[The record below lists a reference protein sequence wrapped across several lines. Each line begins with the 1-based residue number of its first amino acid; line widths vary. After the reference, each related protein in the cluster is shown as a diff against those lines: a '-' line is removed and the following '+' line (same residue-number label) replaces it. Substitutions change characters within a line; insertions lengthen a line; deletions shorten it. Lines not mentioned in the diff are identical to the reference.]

1 MIWIS
6 WRYQRSVA
14 CSLALLALVLIGFA
28 IVEGVIQH
36 HDFAQFMGAP
46 CRGSQLAGQN
56 DYCGFLNVKY
66 LQIQSFDPY
75 VRAAG
80 FIIAPLV
87 GAILGLLALT
97 NELDHR
103 TVRLAW
109 TQSISRSQ
117 WLAAKSGVGALSVA
131 VILVPTAVVLS
142 WWTGTIGDNA
152 RFGRETFAV
161 AGWVLVAY
169 GLFMFALTLL
179 LGVVIRRVGWTLAV
193 AIVLFLGVAVV
204 VPQKVREHLVPTTVR
219 WTSPSYTATIVS
231 GQSYTLAFP
240 DNAWLL
246 VNGPV
251 PRTTKGTPTNSD
263 VLNTETRV
271 STCITEDLPKT
282 SGADRRGSAQSNCY
296 RSLDIENASVYIG
309 TNEFWTLQL
318 REGLLY
324 LVSGLILVG
333 GTWALVRRIEP

>member
-1 MIWIS
+1 MIWIA

-14 CSLALLALVLIGFA
+14 CTLALLALVVIAFA
-28 IVEGVIQH
+28 IIEGIIQH
-36 HDFAQFMGAP
+36 HDFAQFISAP
-46 CRGSQLAGQN
+46 CRGNQLAGHG

-66 LQIQSFDPY
+66 SQIQSFDPY

-109 TQSISRSQ
+109 TQSISRSK
-117 WLAAKSGVGALSVA
+117 WLAAKSGVGAISVA

-142 WWTGTIGDNA
+142 WWSGNIGDNTP
-152 RFGRETFAV
+152 FGRETFAV

-179 LGVVIRRVGWTLAV
+179 VGVVIRRVGWTLAV
-193 AIVLFLGVAVV
+193 AISLFLGVAVV

-219 WTSPSYTATIVS
+219 WTSPAYTATIIT
-231 GQSYTLAFP
+231 GQSYTQAFP
-240 DNAWLL
+240 NDAWLL

-251 PRTTKGTPTNSD
+251 PRTTKGTPTNAD
-263 VLNTETRV
+263 VLNTEMRV
-271 STCITEDLPKT
+271 STCISGHLPKNE
-282 SGADRRGSAQSNCY
+282 SERQSAQKDCY
-296 RSLDIENASVYIG
+296 RSLNLENASVYIG

-324 LVSGLILVG
+324 LVSGLILTG

>member
-14 CSLALLALVLIGFA
+14 YSLALLALVVIGFA
-28 IVEGVIQH
+28 VVEGVLQH
-36 HDFAQFMGAP
+36 HDLVRFMSAP
-46 CRGSQLAGQN
+46 CRGNQLAGHG
-56 DYCGFLNVKY
+56 DYCGLLNVKY
-66 LQIQSFDPY
+66 SQIQSFDPY
-75 VRAAG
+75 IRAAG

-97 NELDHR
+97 NELEHR

-109 TQSISRSQ
+109 TQSISRGH
-117 WLAAKSGVGALSVA
+117 WLAVKSGVGAATVA
-131 VILVPTAVVLS
+131 IILVPTAVVLS
-142 WWTGTIGDNA
+142 WWSGTIGDNA
-152 RFGRETFAV
+152 PFGRESFAV

-204 VPQKVREHLVPTTVR
+204 VPQKIREHLVPTTVR
-219 WTSPSYTATIVS
+219 WTSTSYTATIIA
-231 GQSYTLAFP
+231 GQSYTQAFP
-240 DNAWLL
+240 NSAWLL

-251 PRTTKGTPTNSD
+251 PRTTKGTPTNGD
-263 VLNTETRV
+263 VLNTEMRI
-271 STCITEDLPKT
+271 STCMSHHLPRNE
-282 SGADRRGSAQSNCY
+282 SERQSAQKECY

-324 LVSGLILVG
+324 LVSGLILIG

>member
-1 MIWIS
+1 VIWIS

-14 CSLALLALVLIGFA
+14 FSLALLALVVIGFA

-36 HDFAQFMGAP
+36 HDFVQFMSAP
-46 CRGSQLAGQN
+46 CRGDQVAGKG
-56 DYCGFLNVKY
+56 DYCGLLNVKY
-66 LQIQSFDPY
+66 LQTQSLDPY

-109 TQSISRSQ
+109 TQSISRGH
-117 WLAAKSGVGALSVA
+117 WLAAKSGVGAITVA

-142 WWTGTIGDNA
+142 WWSGTIGDNA
-152 RFGRETFAV
+152 PFGRETFAI

-204 VPQKVREHLVPTTVR
+204 VPQKIREHLVPTTVR
-219 WTSPSYTATIVS
+219 WTSPFYTATIIA
-231 GQSYTLAFP
+231 GQSYTQAFP

-263 VLNTETRV
+263 VFNTETKV
-271 STCITEDLPKT
+271 GNCILGHLPK
-282 SGADRRGSAQSNCY
+282 SESERQRAQTECY
-296 RSLDIENASVYIG
+296 RSLDLENASVYIG

-324 LVSGLILVG
+324 LVSGLILIG